1 MWYLIGGIVLPV
13 GTDWTI
19 KLLAAFPSIWTEIR
33 IPINEGG
40 EGYRLNLGHRHAPQ
54 RAGSEWPGIDPGGR
68 KRSYHRRTG
77 VGNGARW
84 LILNGLV
91 EELGRRMVS
100 QGKLPAAILLSEGT
114 PDFTIFPRRHYPIS
128 VCRVG

>member
-40 EGYRLNLGHRHAPQ
+40 EGYRLNLGMGMRL
-54 RAGSEWPGIDPGGR
+54 S
-68 KRSYHRRTG
+68 
-77 VGNGARW
+77 V
-84 LILNGLV
+84 
-91 EELGRRMVS
+91 
-100 QGKLPAAILLSEGT
+100 PAQSG
-114 PDFTIFPRRHYPIS
+114 
-128 VCRVG
+128 